1 MEGQRPSL
9 LFLCIAAILGGT
21 FAVSPGRAA
30 STSAN
35 PAAAISATRAQ
46 AASSAPEHSGLAEVN
61 EYLCGGDAPGCAAYQ
76 DARAGNYSINT
87 LVAIVPDPV
96 ESGLRSDFDN
106 SIDSIQRA
114 AGMAGFL
121 PDRFDLP
128 WVPSATSDSSESRV
142 KTGLGDDDS
151 NSGGGIKRNPEREP
165 GLMLFRDKSGRS
177 LLLLFLIGETPTAG
191 IHKTAMSLTAAQM
204 CALREEFPPR
214 PDGGGF
220 NSGSVKIMGPT
231 YSGSAESLQL
241 AITDASAVLKA
252 CGLDRIDIVSG
263 SASAVKAQD
272 FTSIP
277 GVSFHATTL
286 PSESEI
292 NTLMNAFEARP
303 GEFAL
308 LSEEGT
314 SFGEGLRQRK
324 EASSKPHHGMT
335 YLGFPIHVAE
345 LENAAAQEQQAEAA
359 SASIPGIGHQDLLL
373 VSPAESRRDVVPL
386 YSSSTPAV
394 IDLILQELL
403 IALKEPQVHYVVI
416 AATDVQDSIYLAQQ
430 VRAANP
436 NAKIIALNSHLLYLH
451 SEFNPTLRGMLVASP
466 YPLFIE
472 DQFWHPAAGTTRRP
486 IQFPSDEAEGI
497 YNATLAQL
505 GAAAAMVDYGL
516 PGRSNKPPLWIS
528 VVGRNGMWPIAAVDV
543 ADTQGYT
550 IEGPPAQ
557 DLGAQHAF
565 ITPWTIL
572 IFAVIVGGVGFAIL
586 MASLAL
592 IWPDRLPAGIV
603 QYAGGAVLPE
613 HRSDRRVYQLEAAG
627 IALALLATFAIYLLL
642 QGSWPGTYPATSVGN
657 DAAIWQMRVFRA
669 THLGNGVSPLM
680 PVLLASIAAL
690 ILLGAAIRRRVL
702 MDTHQLLT
710 PYLGFQTDSFE
721 GVEALE
727 QRVRIALERPLTRS
741 LVWWIVAG
749 ATAAFYVLVLRSWQY
764 EPLDGGF
771 LEWMYLSLSLVA
783 YLCIV
788 RAIFRLVALWLA
800 TRRLL
805 HRMYWHPSREGYAR
819 LYSDMPGEK
828 ASTIDLLSAT
838 ATMVPLEAGLHY
850 ARAIEKYPCDEHA
863 AGAVASRLRE
873 SRARLGDA
881 ISDTERGVRKT
892 LEANAQG
899 EWREEIRKRRDAEH
913 EAGAMSRAVA
923 YICEPGWREIDPGAD
938 AAWDKEQELV
948 ALGEAYVATR
958 VVDLLR
964 AVIPHLRTLAISSTL
979 AVLLMLMA
987 ASSYPFPYGDDL
999 LWFGWALVI
1008 AGAGSTTWMFLSMNR
1023 ERVLS
1028 LISGTTPGAL
1038 NWNSTLVLQIA
1049 THALIPIM
1057 VLLGAAFPE
1066 RLSRIAGWLGGI
1078 LGGGHG

>member
-1 MEGQRPSL
+1 M
-9 LFLCIAAILGGT
+9 
-21 FAVSPGRAA
+21 
-30 STSAN
+30 
-35 PAAAISATRAQ
+35 
-46 AASSAPEHSGLAEVN
+46 
-61 EYLCGGDAPGCAAYQ
+61 PGCPAYR
-76 DARAGNYSINT
+76 DAKAGNYSINT
-87 LVAIVPDPV
+87 LIAIVPDPV

-106 SIDSIQRA
+106 SVDSIQRA
-114 AGMAGFL
+114 ASAAGYL

-128 WVPSATSDSSESRV
+128 WVPTETSDSSESRV
-142 KTGLGDDDS
+142 KTGLGGSDA
-151 NSGGGIKRNPEREP
+151 GGGIKRNPEREP

-191 IHKTAMSLTAAQM
+191 IHKTALNLTAAQM
-204 CALREEFPPR
+204 CELRAEFPSR
-214 PDGGGF
+214 PDGRGF
-220 NSGSVKIMGPT
+220 NSGPVKIMGPT

-241 AITDASAVLKA
+241 AITDARATLNA
-252 CGLDRIDIVSG
+252 CGLDRVDVISG

-292 NTLMNAFEARP
+292 NTLMNAFDARP

-324 EASSKPHHGMT
+324 EASSKPHRGMT

-345 LENAAAQEQQAEAA
+345 LENASAQEQQAEAA
-359 SASIPGIGHQDLLL
+359 IANIPGLGHQDLVLQN
-373 VSPAESRRDVVPL
+373 PAESRRDVVPL
-386 YSSSTPAV
+386 YSRSTTAV
-394 IDLILQELL
+394 IDLILQQLL
-403 IALKEPQVHYVVI
+403 IAVREPQVHYVVI
-416 AATDVQDSIYLAQQ
+416 AATDVQDAIYLAQQ
-430 VRAANP
+430 VRSANP

-472 DQFWHPAAGTTRRP
+472 DQFWHSAVGTTRRP
-486 IQFPSDEAEGI
+486 IQFPSDEAEGV

-505 GAAAAMVDYGL
+505 GGVAGMVDYGL

-528 VVGRNGMWPIAAVDV
+528 VVGRNGLWPIAAIDV
-543 ADTQGYT
+543 ADPQGYT
-550 IEGPPAQ
+550 IEGPAAPGLSAQ
-557 DLGAQHAF
+557 PI
-565 ITPWTIL
+565 ITPWTIG

-592 IWPDRLPAGIV
+592 IWPSRLPAGIV
-603 QYAGGAVLPE
+603 QYAGDAVLPE

-642 QGSWPGTYPATSVGN
+642 RGGWPGTYPATSVGN
-657 DAAIWQMRVFRA
+657 DTAVWEMRVFRA

-680 PVLLASIAAL
+680 PVLLASISAL

-710 PYLGFQTDSFE
+710 PHLSFQTESFE
-721 GVEALE
+721 GVDGLE
-727 QRVRIALERPLTRS
+727 QRVRAAVEKPLRGS
-741 LVWWIVAG
+741 VSWWIVFI
-749 ATAAFYVLVLRSWQY
+749 ATVGLYVLVVRSWRY
-764 EPLDGGF
+764 EPLDGRF
-771 LEWMYLSLSLVA
+771 LEWMYLVLSLVA

-788 RAIFRLVALWLA
+788 RAIFRLITLWLA

-805 HRMYWHPSREGYAR
+805 HRMYWHPSREGYAKV
-819 LYSDMPGEK
+819 YGDMPGEK

-838 ATMVPLEAGLHY
+838 ATMVPLEASLQY
-850 ARAIEKYPCDEHA
+850 ARAIEKFTCDEHA
-863 AGAVASRLRE
+863 VGAVASRLRE

-881 ISDTERGVRKT
+881 IADTEQCVRKT
-892 LEANAQG
+892 LAANALG
-899 EWREEIRKRRDAEH
+899 DWREEIRKRRDAEQ
-913 EAGAMSRAVA
+913 EAGEMSSAVA
-923 YICEPGWREIDPGAD
+923 YICEPGWREIDPGVT
-938 AAWDKEQELV
+938 AWDKEPDVV
-948 ALGEAYVATR
+948 ALGQAYVATR

-1008 AGAGSTTWMFLSMNR
+1008 AAAGSTSWMFLSMNR
-1023 ERVLS
+1023 ERVIS

-1038 NWNSTLVLQIA
+1038 NWNSTLMLQIA

-1066 RLSRIAGWLGGI
+1066 RLSRLAGWLGGL